1 MYIKMSDLPK
11 IFCLTLKDTPK
22 RREYAEQHFKQHGL
36 DVTFFEGVNAKTF
49 GLRTVIPFM
58 DNILFHN
65 PSWKPG
71 DNPPEFITQG
81 HVGCILSHYM
91 LWKTI
96 SHLPDEEY
104 LIFEDDVVLCD
115 GFKDKLLDYKSRL
128 PNDWQ
133 YVFVGYCCLPDESC
147 RYKHIDNIY
156 TTSHPPLCTHA
167 YMIKKESTKVLIE
180 TNSVAWAHIDIQ
192 IQKRTLWDN
201 KLKYYVFLPPL
212 ADQTSLLKQTST
224 DVSIDKDNIFNSL
237 TLNSNSA

>member
-1 MYIKMSDLPK
+1 MTNLPK

-91 LWKTI
+91 LWKTL
-96 SHLPDEEY
+96 SYFPDDEF
-104 LIFEDDVVLCD
+104 LIFEDDVLLCD

-133 YVFVGYCCLPDESC
+133 YVFVGHCCLPDEQHVH
-147 RYKHIDNIY
+147 KQLDNIY
-156 TTSHPPLCTHA
+156 TTSWPPLCTHA
-167 YMIKKESTKVLIE
+167 YMIKKESTKLLIE
-180 TNSVAWAHIDIQ
+180 TNNVAWAHIDVQ

-212 ADQTSLLKQTST
+212 ADQMSLLKQTST
-224 DVSIDKDNIFNSL
+224 DVSIDKDNIFDSL
-237 TLNSNSA
+237 TLNSNYS